1 MGTLCRATTGF
12 LFLVSTVIMNHP
24 RNMGLTEEM
33 LPLNQASLVQGVF
46 ILGLTDGGR
55 HSIYWIQKTC
65 CLSLYLV
72 LLSTEQEILPQGVWG
87 DGKDERLHVLPELP
101 PSQPAPGLTA
111 ICCCSRIVSKPLTL
125 SWESSLR
132 QSPFFYQASSLD
144 LKPLINLFSHP
155 WTYLQPDKPF
165 LPAGTFNLPTPII

>member
-1 MGTLCRATTGF
+1 MGF

-65 CLSLYLV
+65 CFSPYLV
-72 LLSTEQEILPQGVWG
+72 LLSTVQEILPQGV
-87 DGKDERLHVLPELP
+87 
-101 PSQPAPGLTA
+101 
-111 ICCCSRIVSKPLTL
+111 
-125 SWESSLR
+125 
-132 QSPFFYQASSLD
+132 
-144 LKPLINLFSHP
+144 
-155 WTYLQPDKPF
+155 
-165 LPAGTFNLPTPII
+165 